1 VIDLHCVPKL
11 REGIEKITRDANIT
25 LAASASLAAPTT

>member
-11 REGIEKITRDANIT
+11 REVIDKITRDVNIT
-25 LAASASLAAPTT
+25 LPASASLAAPTT